1 MTPSGR
7 PLPTGPDLE
16 AYLEATEV
24 AMYENMYRAL
34 PAEVATSLGVAAPR
48 LGHAL
53 GLTAKGFDHR
63 LFNRVLAIS
72 DPMDALEKAAPHYAA
87 AGISRWMLQVL
98 PHIETEAFR
107 TAATERGLVRLR
119 RWARH
124 VGPSSLRIPARSDLV
139 VRRIAGEARG
149 VLADTPRGETL
160 SRAGQAWARIVI
172 DAFQLHAGL
181 EPWFRALAGR
191 PGWHLYLAYLVE
203 RPVAAAALF
212 LPPGN
217 GVRVAHLA
225 FAGTVVAHRGRGAQS
240 ALVAQRFEDAH
251 ALGARWVTTETG
263 ENLPGRPN
271 VSHRNMVRLGLPVRY
286 VRANWG
292 PPKSGPAL

>member
-1 MTPSGR
+1 MSPPAP
-7 PLPTGPDLE
+7 PLPTGPALE

-24 AMYENMYRAL
+24 AMYEDMYRAL
-34 PAEVATSLGVAAPR
+34 PAEVAASLGVEAR
-48 LGHAL
+48 QVGHAL
-53 GLTAKGFDHR
+53 RLTARGFDHR
-63 LFNRVLAIS
+63 LFNRVLAVT
-72 DPMDALEKAAPHYAA
+72 DPMEALSDATTHYPS
-87 AGISRWMLQVL
+87 AGVSRWMLQVL
-98 PHIETEAFR
+98 PHVQTEAFR
-107 TAATERGLVRLR
+107 AAAAERGLVRLR

-124 VGPSSLRIPARSDLV
+124 VGPASLRIPARSDLR

-172 DAFQLHAGL
+172 DAFQLHPGF

-191 PGWHLYLAYLVE
+191 PGWHLYLAYHIE
-203 RPVAAAALF
+203 RPVAAAALY
-212 LPPGN
+212 LPPGDA
-217 GVRVAHLA
+217 GRVAHLA
-225 FAGTVVAHRGRGAQS
+225 YAGTVVAHRGRGAQS

-263 ENLPGRPN
+263 ENLPNRPN

-292 PPKSGPAL
+292 PPKPGPAL